1 MKTYAIIQ
9 TGGKQ
14 YSVEKGDRI
23 EVERLDIDGKAV
35 EFKEV
40 LMVNDGKKTHIG
52 TPHVTQCLV
61 KGEVVG
67 ETKGPKVVSFKYKR
81 RKNYR
86 RKVGHRQKYA
96 VVKITDIARS

>member
-1 MKTYAIIQ
+1 MYAIIQ

-14 YSVEKGDRI
+14 YRVEKGDQI
-23 EVERLDIDGKAV
+23 EVELLGAQSGAI

-40 LMVNDGKKTHIG
+40 LMFNDGKIAHIG
-52 TPHVTQCLV
+52 TPHVAKCLV
-61 KGEVVG
+61 KGEVLG
-67 ETKGPKVVSFKYKR
+67 EKKGPKVVSFKYKR

-96 VVKITDIARS
+96 VVKITDIERN

>member
-1 MKTYAIIQ
+1 MYAIIH

-14 YSVEKGDRI
+14 YRVEKGDTI
-23 EVERLDIDGKAV
+23 QVELLETESGPV

-40 LMVNDGKKTHIG
+40 LLYNDGKTAHVG
-52 TPHVTQCLV
+52 TPHLLTCLV

-67 ETKGPKVVSFKYKR
+67 ETKGQKVVSFKYKR

-86 RKVGHRQKYA
+86 RKVGHRQKYT
-96 VVKITDIARS
+96 VVKITDIAAK

>member
-1 MKTYAIIQ
+1 MYAIIQ

-14 YSVEKGDRI
+14 YRVEKGDTI
-23 EVERLDIDGKAV
+23 EVELLGTEDGPV

-40 LMVNDGKKTHIG
+40 VLFNDGKSAHVG
-52 TPHVTQCLV
+52 TPHVAKCLV

-67 ETKGPKVVSFKYKR
+67 DTKGPKVVSFKYKR

-86 RKVGHRQKYA
+86 RKVGHRQKYS
-96 VVKITDIARS
+96 VVKITDIAAG